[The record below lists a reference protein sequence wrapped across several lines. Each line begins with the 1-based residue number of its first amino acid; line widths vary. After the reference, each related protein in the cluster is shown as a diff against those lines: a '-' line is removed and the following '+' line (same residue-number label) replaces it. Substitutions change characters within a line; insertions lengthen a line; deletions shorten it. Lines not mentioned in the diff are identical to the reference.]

1 MPDILHNN
9 RAVEF
14 LIASKRC
21 EIQGLRDFSVI
32 SGLISVI
39 GDLVHSLQRERGASN
54 LFVGSQGSDYQA
66 ELIAI
71 REESDQKRSV
81 LEHSLDQSIPAIQ
94 GMGASSA
101 VLFSRLSLAIQAMEE
116 IHTLRTQTWQCAWDG
131 QALTQAYSAIISSLL
146 AVVFEAADIARDP
159 KLTEILVG
167 LFNLMQGKELAGQ
180 ERAAGSLAFASGM
193 APVEIKSRIEHLI
206 DYQETCFSTYLQ
218 HVDQQ
223 AVAVWRALES
233 SPCCLQIAALRD
245 HLCGT
250 AKGRL
255 TGEDLARQ
263 WFTVQSEKQDKIREL
278 EIACYEALSMQCQL
292 RLEEAENRLSAN
304 EDAVQH
310 FMSLNEEEPTS
321 SIETFSLLRTPV
333 NNNVTSPGQSRTL
346 MDLVQ
351 YQSKRLQ
358 EVEQSLDLARTALE
372 ERKIMERAKYIL
384 MKHRG
389 LEEDE
394 AYQLMRQT
402 AMNQSRRLIDV
413 ARSLIEMSVLWKG

>member
-1 MPDILHNN
+1 MPGKLHNN
-9 RAVEF
+9 RAAEF

-21 EIQGLRDFSVI
+21 EIQGLRDFNVI
-32 SGLISVI
+32 SDLISVI

-54 LFVGSQGSDYQA
+54 LYVGSRGNNYQA

-71 REESDQKRSV
+71 RQESDTKRSI
-81 LEHSLDQSIPAIQ
+81 LEKRLDQSIPAIQ

-101 VLFSRLSLAIQAMEE
+101 VLFSRLSLALQAIEE
-116 IHTLRTQTWQCAWDG
+116 ISTLRAKTSDCVLDG
-131 QALTQAYSAIISSLL
+131 QALTQAYSAIIRSLL

-180 ERAAGSLAFASGM
+180 ERAVGSLAFASGM
-193 APVEIKSRIEHLI
+193 APSEIKTRIEHLI
-206 DYQETCFSTYLQ
+206 DYQQTCFSTYLQ

-223 AVAVWRALES
+223 AVDTWRALEAS
-233 SPCCLQIAALRD
+233 SCCLQISALRE

-255 TGEDLARQ
+255 AGEDLARQ

-278 EIACYEALSMQCQL
+278 EMACYGALQTQCRL
-292 RLEEAENRLSAN
+292 RLEEAEKRLSAN
-304 EDAVQH
+304 EDAVQQ
-310 FMSLNEEEPTS
+310 FMALSREKEAS
-321 SIETFSLLRTPV
+321 SIQTFSLLKTSV
-333 NNNVTSPGQSRTL
+333 DNSDGSPGQSRTL

-358 EVEQSLDLARTALE
+358 EVEQSLDQARTALE
-372 ERKIMERAKYIL
+372 ERKVLERAKYIL

-413 ARSLIEMSVLWKG
+413 ARSLIEMSDFWKD